1 MSSKNGNWRVER
13 VSSTTGPLDG
23 TALSSAIRSPQSV
36 AGQTEVL
43 WSAAEGWKAKTSY
56 RFHITHRPNDVTRVS
71 YESVSHPQLGSDQS
85 MIGSV
90 GDMEPVRSFFLPAF
104 SSTPQH
110 LCLSRH
116 RLRTPDGAREGSP

>member
-56 RFHITHRPNDVTRVS
+56 RFHITHRPNQGLIRAK
-71 YESVSHPQLGSDQS
+71 LW
-85 MIGSV
+85 V
-90 GDMEPVRSFFLPAF
+90 GDTLIADSGDIIDNGPHSLKGG
-104 SSTPQH
+104 
-110 LCLSRH
+110 
-116 RLRTPDGAREGSP
+116 RLGVYCDSQANIIWSALMYRC